1 MSKKNIIVLAV
12 TFLAVAGF
20 YFYLYRDSFRKENI
34 QISHTIRPKAR
45 ALTHPAANAS
55 EDDPIN
61 IITFRLGH
69 DYRLTCIKVI
79 PVPELET
86 NQYAHPVWEL
96 LSDSNSVPLQAF
108 TYGKGIRGMHPTVK
122 GAQPSALALNTPYR
136 LFVEAGSIKG
146 QHDFTVTEENRL
158 AQ

>member
-45 ALTHPAANAS
+45 ALTHPAAGGG

-61 IITFRLGH
+61 IITFRLSH

-96 LSDSNSVPLQAF
+96 LSDSNSVP
-108 TYGKGIRGMHPTVK
+108 
-122 GAQPSALALNTPYR
+122 
-136 LFVEAGSIKG
+136 
-146 QHDFTVTEENRL
+146 
-158 AQ
+158 